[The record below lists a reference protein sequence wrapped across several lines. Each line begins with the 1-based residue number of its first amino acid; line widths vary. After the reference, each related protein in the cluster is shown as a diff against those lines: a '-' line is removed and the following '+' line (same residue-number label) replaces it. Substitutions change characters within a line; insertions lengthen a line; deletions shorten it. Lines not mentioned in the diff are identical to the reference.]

1 MKKYFDNNIF
11 VSIEDKEINYEDFIK
26 KYPNYSVVYSYAHI
40 QELLEA
46 KNNLDDLKKR
56 RIQTIKD
63 IANNT
68 YIYPNNDEICTKIEM
83 PETVIQIMN
92 TPPRL
97 LCQNMLVSAINN
109 FRVDRE
115 GVISQL
121 SIDTKRIN
129 NYTPE
134 DVIDYVNNAT
144 KQKLLIEFGNLVD
157 LAGSSLRERIC
168 TLFNFL
174 DIIGFWKDK
183 KTEKSDLARVYDA
196 SHAFFA
202 SNCDFFISNDK
213 RAVNKAKVAYSLY
226 NINTMALSYDE
237 FINLEQ

>member
-1 MKKYFDNNIF
+1 MKIYFDNNIF